1 MQQMDTQC
9 RFSGPF
15 ASSVGITFN
24 LKPFRSWLKLASA
37 DVTAWNALLETGQK
51 EEKEDSFAL
60 MMKTPKDTSV
70 AVAKPTKVAKPTA
83 IWDIKKWRT
92 FHNWL
97 YKTSKQHVRKR
108 ERERK
113 KKDFFFFKCNNRIPH
128 IACHLPHK
136 RHTVKWCPPSQTMI
150 SIPSLMWRPRGTLKR
165 LAREMHTRKYS
176 ALYKG

>member
-1 MQQMDTQC
+1 MDTQC
-9 RFSGPF
+9 TFSGPS
-15 ASSVGITFN
+15 ASSVGVTFN

-37 DVTAWNALLETGQK
+37 DVTAWNALLETRQK

-70 AVAKPTKVAKPTA
+70 VVAKPTKVAKPTA

-97 YKTSKQHVRKR
+97 YKTSKQHIWKTKTKH
-108 ERERK
+108 EHSTH
-113 KKDFFFFKCNNRIPH
+113 CNNRIPH

-165 LAREMHTRKYS
+165 LAREMHTRKYR